1 MPGKF
6 NGLTDSEWELLRR
19 LLPGEKKATG
29 SAEAIS
35 VLNTIFYLLITGCR
49 WCDVPIGKKWAK
61 KWNLCLS

>member
-19 LLPGEKKATG
+19 LLPDEKKATG
-29 SAEAIS
+29 SAEARS